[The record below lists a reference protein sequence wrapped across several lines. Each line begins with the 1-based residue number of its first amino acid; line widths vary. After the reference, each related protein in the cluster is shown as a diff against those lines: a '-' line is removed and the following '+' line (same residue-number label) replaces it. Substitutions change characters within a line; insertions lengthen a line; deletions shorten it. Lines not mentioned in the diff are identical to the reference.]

1 MFCIVCNVYSYI
13 NTKSQEICIAL
24 YSRQFILH
32 IQVRVCYFSVNMFK
46 IYLLIFSFSFLWGP
60 LTYLKYMFSRE
71 RICLTL
77 LYGATL
83 ISTLYCALHLQN
95 TPLTILC
102 AVGQVV
108 TLLWTIVSGVPGGS
122 TGIKFFSKIFS
133 RTVTTTLPV

>member
-1 MFCIVCNVYSYI
+1 MDNGSLQIQY
-13 NTKSQEICIAL
+13 
-24 YSRQFILH
+24 FI
-32 IQVRVCYFSVNMFK
+32 FNMK
-46 IYLLIFSFSFLWGP
+46 IFSFSFLWGP

-83 ISTLYCALHLQN
+83 ISTLYCALHLQS
-95 TPLTILC
+95 TPLTVLC